1 MDEHRE
7 DEEYESAIDWDA
19 AFKDM
24 MKQGAQEEE
33 VRYVEGKLKL
43 YANPIGFEFQFCE
56 DGETTRA
63 YLITDVQA
71 AQLALTI
78 MSIIQNR

>member
-7 DEEYESAIDWDA
+7 DEEYESSIDWDE

-24 MKQGAQEEE
+24 MKQGEEDDE
-33 VRYVEGKLKL
+33 VRYIEGELKL
-43 YANPIGFEFQFCE
+43 YASPIGFEFQFC
-56 DGETTRA
+56 DGKETRA
-63 YLITDVQA
+63 YLVTDVQA

-78 MSIIQNR
+78 MAIIQNR